1 MIINDQDYGMD
12 PTGRF
17 RFFGIY
23 EAKVVDIEDPLR
35 KNRIKV
41 KIQQSTGQEISGWAR
56 SCQPITNMANHP
68 DHLPHLASEVAAL
81 LLDHGN
87 HSATFTTSTEG
98 DPAHAHSVTVTFSHT
113 NNHAGKTPDTTH
125 QLTHKHDTIEN
136 TTQRWNDAQEQDL
149 TPKGLDIDPIAA
161 GFGTNRSSAPVRV
174 AEHTPHRLIPKVGQ
188 LVWVMFVAGD
198 PEYPV
203 WIGVQ

>member
-1 MIINDQDYGMD
+1 MSTSRGWTTKGQDYGMD

-23 EAKVVDIEDPLR
+23 EAKVVDINDPLK

-41 KIQQSTGQEISGWAR
+41 KVQQSTGQEVSGWAR
-56 SCQPITNMANHP
+56 SVQPITNVANHP
-68 DHLPHLASEVAAL
+68 DHEEHTAAQIAAL
-81 LLDHGN
+81 L
-87 HSATFTTSTEG
+87 TTTSI
-98 DPAHAHSVTVTFSHT
+98 SVTDSRGDTETIPALTVVAK
-113 NNHAGKTPDTTH
+113 AGAGTLKHPRKTAA
-125 QLTHKHDTIEN
+125 N
-136 TTQRWNDAQEQDL
+136 TTQRWNDAQEQ
-149 TPKGLDIDPIAA
+149 TP
-161 GFGTNRSSAPVRV
+161 RV
-174 AEHTPHRLIPKVGQ
+174 AEHTPHRLVPKVGQ

>member
-1 MIINDQDYGMD
+1 MFTNDQDYGMD

-23 EAKVVDIEDPLR
+23 EAKVVDIDDPLK

-41 KIQQSTGQEISGWAR
+41 KVQQSTGQEVSGWAR
-56 SCQPITNMANHP
+56 SCQPITNVANHP
-68 DHLPHLASEVAAL
+68 DHQEHEASAIAAL
-81 LLDHGN
+81 LTTT
-87 HSATFTTSTEG
+87 ATTAA
-98 DPAHAHSVTVTFSHT
+98 DPQGGSVTIPALTVVAK
-113 NNHAGKTPDTTH
+113 AGAGTLKHPRKTAA
-125 QLTHKHDTIEN
+125 N
-136 TTQRWNDAQEQDL
+136 TTQMWNDAQEQ
-149 TPKGLDIDPIAA
+149 TP
-161 GFGTNRSSAPVRV
+161 VV
-174 AEHTPHRLIPKVGQ
+174 AEHTPHRLVPKVGQ

>member
-1 MIINDQDYGMD
+1 MSTSRGWSTRDQDYGMD

-23 EAKVVDIEDPLR
+23 EAKVVDINDPLK

-41 KIQQSTGQEISGWAR
+41 KVQQSTGQEVSGWAR
-56 SCQPITNMANHP
+56 SVQPITNVANHP
-68 DHLPHLASEVAAL
+68 DHEAHTAAHIAAL
-81 LLDHGN
+81 L
-87 HSATFTTSTEG
+87 TTTSI
-98 DPAHAHSVTVTFSHT
+98 SVTDSRGDTETIPALTVVAK
-113 NNHAGKTPDTTH
+113 AGAGTLKHPRKTAA
-125 QLTHKHDTIEN
+125 N
-136 TTQRWNDAQEQDL
+136 TTQRWNDAQEQ
-149 TPKGLDIDPIAA
+149 TP
-161 GFGTNRSSAPVRV
+161 RV
-174 AEHTPHRLIPKVGQ
+174 AEHTPHRLVPKVGQ

>member
-1 MIINDQDYGMD
+1 MSTSRGWTTRGQDYGMD

-23 EAKVVDIEDPLR
+23 EGKVVDINDPLK

-41 KIQQSTGQEISGWAR
+41 KVQQSTGQEVSGWAR
-56 SCQPITNMANHP
+56 SVQPITNVANHP
-68 DHLPHLASEVAAL
+68 DHEEHTAAQIAAL
-81 LLDHGN
+81 LTTT
-87 HSATFTTSTEG
+87 ATTAA
-98 DPAHAHSVTVTFSHT
+98 DPQGGSVTIPALTVVAK
-113 NNHAGKTPDTTH
+113 AGAGTLKHPRKTAA
-125 QLTHKHDTIEN
+125 N
-136 TTQRWNDAQEQDL
+136 TTQKWNDAQEQ
-149 TPKGLDIDPIAA
+149 TP
-161 GFGTNRSSAPVRV
+161 RV
-174 AEHTPHRLIPKVGQ
+174 AEHTPHRLVPKVGQ

>member
-1 MIINDQDYGMD
+1 MSTSRGWTTRGQDYGMD

-23 EAKVVDIEDPLR
+23 EGKVVDINDPLK

-41 KIQQSTGQEISGWAR
+41 KVQQSTGQEVSGWAR
-56 SCQPITNMANHP
+56 SVQPITNVANHP
-68 DHLPHLASEVAAL
+68 DHEEHTAAQIAAL
-81 LLDHGN
+81 L
-87 HSATFTTSTEG
+87 TTT
-98 DPAHAHSVTVTFSHT
+98 PISVTDSRGDTETIPALTVVAK
-113 NNHAGKTPDTTH
+113 AGAGTLKHPRKTAA
-125 QLTHKHDTIEN
+125 N
-136 TTQRWNDAQEQDL
+136 TTQKWNDAQEQ
-149 TPKGLDIDPIAA
+149 TP
-161 GFGTNRSSAPVRV
+161 RV
-174 AEHTPHRLIPKVGQ
+174 AEHTPHRLVPKVGQ

>member
-1 MIINDQDYGMD
+1 MSTSRGWTTRSQDYGMD

-23 EAKVVDIEDPLR
+23 EGKVVDINDPLK

-41 KIQQSTGQEISGWAR
+41 KVQQSTGQEVSGWAR
-56 SCQPITNMANHP
+56 SVQPITNVANHP
-68 DHLPHLASEVAAL
+68 DHEEHTAAQIAAL
-81 LLDHGN
+81 L
-87 HSATFTTSTEG
+87 TTT
-98 DPAHAHSVTVTFSHT
+98 PISVTDSRGDTETIPALTVVAK
-113 NNHAGKTPDTTH
+113 AGAGTLKHPRKTAA
-125 QLTHKHDTIEN
+125 N
-136 TTQRWNDAQEQDL
+136 TTQKWNDAQEQ
-149 TPKGLDIDPIAA
+149 TP
-161 GFGTNRSSAPVRV
+161 RV
-174 AEHTPHRLIPKVGQ
+174 AEHTPHRLVPKVGQ

>member
-1 MIINDQDYGMD
+1 MD

-23 EAKVVDIEDPLR
+23 EAKVVDINDPLK

-41 KIQQSTGQEISGWAR
+41 KVQQSTGQEVSGWAR
-56 SCQPITNMANHP
+56 SVQPITNVANHP
-68 DHLPHLASEVAAL
+68 DHEEHTAAQIAAL
-81 LLDHGN
+81 L
-87 HSATFTTSTEG
+87 TTTSI
-98 DPAHAHSVTVTFSHT
+98 SVTDSRGDTETIPALTVVAK
-113 NNHAGKTPDTTH
+113 AGAGTLKHPRKTAA
-125 QLTHKHDTIEN
+125 N
-136 TTQRWNDAQEQDL
+136 TTQRWNDAQEQ
-149 TPKGLDIDPIAA
+149 TP
-161 GFGTNRSSAPVRV
+161 RV
-174 AEHTPHRLIPKVGQ
+174 AEHTPHRLVPKVGQ

>member
-1 MIINDQDYGMD
+1 MSTSRGWSTRDQDYGMD

-23 EAKVVDIEDPLR
+23 EAKVVDINDPLK

-41 KIQQSTGQEISGWAR
+41 KVQQSTGQEVSGWAR
-56 SCQPITNMANHP
+56 SVQPITNVANHP
-68 DHLPHLASEVAAL
+68 DHEEHTAAQIAAL
-81 LLDHGN
+81 L
-87 HSATFTTSTEG
+87 TTTSI
-98 DPAHAHSVTVTFSHT
+98 SVTDSRGDTETIPALTVVAK
-113 NNHAGKTPDTTH
+113 AGAGTLKHPRKTAA
-125 QLTHKHDTIEN
+125 N
-136 TTQRWNDAQEQDL
+136 TTQRWNDAQEQ
-149 TPKGLDIDPIAA
+149 TP
-161 GFGTNRSSAPVRV
+161 RV
-174 AEHTPHRLIPKVGQ
+174 AEHTPHRLVPKVGQ

>member
-1 MIINDQDYGMD
+1 MSTSRGWTTRDQEYGMD

-23 EAKVVDIEDPLR
+23 EAKVVDINDPLK

-41 KIQQSTGQEISGWAR
+41 KVQQSTGQEVSGWAR
-56 SCQPITNMANHP
+56 SCQPITNVANHP
-68 DHLPHLASEVAAL
+68 DHEEHTAAQIAAL
-81 LLDHGN
+81 L
-87 HSATFTTSTEG
+87 TTT
-98 DPAHAHSVTVTFSHT
+98 PVSVTDSRGDTETVPALTIVAKAGAGT
-113 NNHAGKTPDTTH
+113 LKHARKTTA
-125 QLTHKHDTIEN
+125 N
-136 TTQRWNDAQEQDL
+136 TTQRWNDAQEQ
-149 TPKGLDIDPIAA
+149 TP
-161 GFGTNRSSAPVRV
+161 RV
-174 AEHTPHRLIPKVGQ
+174 AEHTPHRLVPKVGQ

>member
-1 MIINDQDYGMD
+1 MSMSRGWSTKDQDYGMD

-23 EAKVVDIEDPLR
+23 EAKVVDINDPLK

-41 KIQQSTGQEISGWAR
+41 KVQQSTGQEVSGWAR
-56 SCQPITNMANHP
+56 SVQPITNVANHP
-68 DHLPHLASEVAAL
+68 DHQEHTASQIAAL
-81 LLDHGN
+81 LTTT
-87 HSATFTTSTEG
+87 ATTAS
-98 DPAHAHSVTVTFSHT
+98 DPQGGSVTIPALTVVAK
-113 NNHAGKTPDTTH
+113 AGAGTLKHPRKTAA
-125 QLTHKHDTIEN
+125 N
-136 TTQRWNDAQEQDL
+136 TTQRWNDAQE
-149 TPKGLDIDPIAA
+149 
-161 GFGTNRSSAPVRV
+161 TNAT
-174 AEHTPHRLIPKVGQ
+174 AEHTPHRLVPKVGQ